1 MRVYVPMLLPELAD
15 VAAAS
20 EVPVWAYQVSGEY
33 AMIEHAAA
41 AGVIDRDRA
50 IGESLLG
57 IRRAGA
63 EAILTYW
70 AIEVAGWLRD
80 GRSLA

>member
-1 MRVYVPMLLPELAD
+1 MCIRDRLSP
-15 VAAAS
+15 
-20 EVPVWAYQVSGEY
+20 VPVWAYQVSGEY

-70 AIEVAGWLRD
+70 AIEVAGWLNE

>member
-1 MRVYVPMLLPELAD
+1 MIVPLRPAGKKP
-15 VAAAS
+15 
-20 EVPVWAYQVSGEY
+20 PVL
-33 AMIEHAAA
+33 AAA

-70 AIEVAGWLRD
+70 ALEVAGWLNA